1 MSHLNEFVG
10 RNMSISEIVQIQI
23 ILVINNDYHV
33 DINNGAVVITGK
45 LKIMISI
52 EVTRTIA
59 TQRFFLKDFWPL
71 FILQMGCFIL
81 Q

>member
-1 MSHLNEFVG
+1 
-10 RNMSISEIVQIQI
+10 MSISEIVQIQI

-59 TQRFFLKDFWPL
+59 TQRPKLRSF
-71 FILQMGCFIL
+71 
-81 Q
+81 

>member
-23 ILVINNDYHV
+23 VLVINNDYHV

-59 TQRFFLKDFWPL
+59 TQRPKLRSF
-71 FILQMGCFIL
+71 
-81 Q
+81 